1 MKSGFV
7 TLIGRPNVGK
17 STLMNGLIG
26 ERIAITSNKAQTT
39 RHRIET
45 VYTDERGQ
53 IIFLDTPGIH
63 KAKNRLGDYMV
74 GVASESIS
82 EVDLVLWLVEP
93 ADRFGEA
100 EEMVRAFLK
109 TGRKP
114 VILVINKTDTADQ
127 ETVAA
132 CRESFSRE
140 YEFADVIE
148 VSALKGDNV
157 DALRQLLYDR
167 LPEGPLF
174 YDEDTLTDQSMRM
187 IAAEFIREKALRHL
201 SDEVPHGIAVEI
213 EAYHELKGGAADI
226 EASIICEKE
235 SHKGIV
241 IGKGGATIKKIG
253 TEARQEIEKLAGG
266 KVNLKLFVKVRKDWR
281 NDPAFL
287 KSIGYSK
294 RS

>member
-17 STLMNGLIG
+17 STLMNALIG

-74 GVASESIS
+74 GVATESIS
-82 EVDLVLWLVEP
+82 EVDLVLWLIEP
-93 ADRFGEA
+93 SDRFGEG
-100 EEMVRAFLK
+100 EDLVRAFLK
-109 TGRKP
+109 AGHKP
-114 VILVINKTDTADQ
+114 VVLVINKTDTADKA
-127 ETVAA
+127 TIAA
-132 CRESFSRE
+132 CREAFARE
-140 YEFADVIE
+140 YDFADVIE
-148 VSALKGDNV
+148 VSALKGENV
-157 DALRQLLYDR
+157 GRLLQLLYDR

-187 IAAEFIREKALRHL
+187 LAAEFIREKALRYL

-213 EAYHELKGGAADI
+213 EAYHELRDGAADI
-226 EASIICEKE
+226 EAAIICEKE

-266 KVNLKLFVKVRKDWR
+266 KINLKLFVKVRKDWR

>member
-17 STLMNGLIG
+17 STLMNALIG

-74 GVASESIS
+74 GVATESIS
-82 EVDLVLWLVEP
+82 EVDLVLWLIEP
-93 ADRFGEA
+93 SDRFGEG
-100 EEMVRAFLK
+100 EDLVRAFLK
-109 TGRKP
+109 AGHKP
-114 VILVINKTDTADQ
+114 VVLVINKTDTADKD
-127 ETVAA
+127 TIAA
-132 CRESFSRE
+132 CREAFARE
-140 YEFADVIE
+140 YDFADVIE
-148 VSALKGDNV
+148 VSALKGENV
-157 DALRQLLYDR
+157 GRLLQLLYDR

-187 IAAEFIREKALRHL
+187 LAAEFIREKALRYL

-213 EAYHELKGGAADI
+213 EAYHELRDGAADI
-226 EASIICEKE
+226 EAAIICEKE

-266 KVNLKLFVKVRKDWR
+266 KINLKLFVKVRKDWR

>member
-17 STLMNGLIG
+17 STLMNALIG
-26 ERIAITSNKAQTT
+26 ARIAITSNKAQTT

-74 GVASESIS
+74 GVARDSIA

-93 ADRFGEA
+93 SDRFGEN
-100 EEMVRAFLK
+100 EEEVKGFLQ
-109 TGRKP
+109 GIRKP
-114 VILVINKTDTADQ
+114 VILVINKIDTVDEA
-127 ETVAA
+127 ALLA
-132 CRESFSRE
+132 CRDRFIKEMPFL
-140 YEFADVIE
+140 AVTE
-148 VSALKGDNV
+148 VSALQGRNI
-157 DALRQLLYDR
+157 DALRQLLFDS
-167 LPEGPLF
+167 LPDGPLF
-174 YDEDTLTDQSMRM
+174 YDEDTLTDQTMRSL
-187 IAAEFIREKALRHL
+187 AAEFIREKALKVL

-213 EAYHELKGGAADI
+213 EAYKERGDGSADI

-253 TEARQEIEKLAGG
+253 TEARQEIEKLAEGR
-266 KVNLKLFVKVRKDWR
+266 VNLKLFVKVRKDWR

-287 KSIGYSK
+287 KSLGYYK
-294 RS
+294 RT